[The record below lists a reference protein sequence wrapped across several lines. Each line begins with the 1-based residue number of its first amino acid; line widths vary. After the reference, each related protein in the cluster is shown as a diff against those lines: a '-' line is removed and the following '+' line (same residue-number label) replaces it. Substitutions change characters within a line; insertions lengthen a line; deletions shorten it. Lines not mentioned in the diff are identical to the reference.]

1 MTSYKVILECKQDN
15 KSPVI
20 SPVISPSNINKE
32 QYNRIQE
39 IVHEGRCKGG
49 REGGMSVRKIHL
61 SFR

>member
-39 IVHEGRCKGG
+39 IVHEGR
-49 REGGMSVRKIHL
+49 
-61 SFR
+61 